1 MCDEF
6 EGGENMDTPAR
17 KALEE
22 RVEREARDLL
32 QGGDQAY
39 LSGLSRAGLLEALET
54 ELRFLGLY
62 AHEEQEIPVMIRD
75 ILRQKL
81 DAWRQSPAAEVRISE
96 SPWIVKFSG
105 ASVGLLRSETNH
117 RFNFTQ
123 LASIRTDTHNSEKA
137 GDTYYHN
144 FAHMEQAL

>member
-1 MCDEF
+1 M
-6 EGGENMDTPAR
+6 NTLAR

-62 AHEEQEIPVMIRD
+62 SHADQETPVMIRD
-75 ILRQKL
+75 ILRQNL
-81 DAWRQSPAAEVRISE
+81 DAWWPSSADKKTDETRQPKVRS
-96 SPWIVKFSG
+96 
-105 ASVGLLRSETNH
+105 L
-117 RFNFTQ
+117 
-123 LASIRTDTHNSEKA
+123 
-137 GDTYYHN
+137 
-144 FAHMEQAL
+144 

>member
-1 MCDEF
+1 M
-6 EGGENMDTPAR
+6 NTLAR

-32 QGGDQAY
+32 KGGDKAY

-62 AHEEQEIPVMIRD
+62 SREDRETPLMIRD

-81 DAWRQSPAAEVRISE
+81 DAWWSSPVDDKVDETQQLG
-96 SPWIVKFSG
+96 FSTP
-105 ASVGLLRSETNH
+105 SS
-117 RFNFTQ
+117 
-123 LASIRTDTHNSEKA
+123 S
-137 GDTYYHN
+137 
-144 FAHMEQAL
+144 